1 MARYGMLL
9 GPGWGLVYHSHSVSD
24 QSTCRTKTTAIMKIK
39 TETKAFA
46 AFQALEIKAKQQ
58 LSIKGGGDGEP
69 NGSIGEGKGGIGAD
83 DIIIL

>member
-1 MARYGMLL
+1 
-9 GPGWGLVYHSHSVSD
+9 
-24 QSTCRTKTTAIMKIK
+24 MKIK